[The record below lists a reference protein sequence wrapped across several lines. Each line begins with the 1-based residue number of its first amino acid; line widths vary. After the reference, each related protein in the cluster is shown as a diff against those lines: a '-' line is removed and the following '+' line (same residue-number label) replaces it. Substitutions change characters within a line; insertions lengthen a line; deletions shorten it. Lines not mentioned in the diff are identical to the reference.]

1 MVADGESEC
10 SYNKDAEILNVI
22 QMIRNH
28 DPR

>member
-1 MVADGESEC
+1 MVADGESEY
-10 SYNKDAEILNVI
+10 SYKKDAEILNVI